1 MFCPECGR
9 ETSAGASFCRWC
21 GRSIPQS
28 SAHLPPAD
36 TSPPRARWFRRHPV
50 LASAAVVLGV
60 LLGVIL
66 IGALLTPGS
75 KNHPQP
81 QPQQALNPQ
90 GLRMAVY
97 LARDDMAGRVS
108 GGKAVMLMEDVLRL
122 TKIDIMVDATKYQS
136 DYDANEIAAD
146 KRYRGRKILL
156 VGTIRSIEKDF
167 MERGYLTLGADS
179 LLGVRAQLSD
189 RGMAGAESLR
199 AGSRIYLV
207 CDSGERII
215 GTATAD
221 NCQRFSQYSQEIGP
235 SLTEVFTDFLSGRQG
250 TP

>member
-1 MFCPECGR
+1 
-9 ETSAGASFCRWC
+9 
-21 GRSIPQS
+21 
-28 SAHLPPAD
+28 
-36 TSPPRARWFRRHPV
+36 
-50 LASAAVVLGV
+50 
-60 LLGVIL
+60 
-66 IGALLTPGS
+66 
-75 KNHPQP
+75 
-81 QPQQALNPQ
+81 
-90 GLRMAVY
+90 MAVY

-235 SLTEVFTDFLSGRQG
+235 SLTEVFTDFLSGRKALPKRLATAVTYGYVLGSSLPASSPCFADDDEACSSSVVAIGNDKARSQALQQE
-250 TP
+250 TQRMMASLKIN